1 MPNEWHTPPEIA
13 KLLRVKPAKVL
24 AWIASGE
31 LRAVNTGDAGRPRWR
46 VSTSAWDEFLQGRS
60 SIPAVTV
67 RASRRRRS
75 QDQNVIQFFK

>member
-13 KLLRVKPAKVL
+13 RLLRVKPAKVL
-24 AWIASGE
+24 RWIASGE

-60 SIPAVTV
+60 TV
-67 RASRRRRS
+67 PTPIVSPRRRRRVPDS
-75 QDQNVIQFFK
+75 NVIQFFK